1 MIIKIEDA
9 RFCYDE
15 IIKKVRKIKGG
26 RIIIFVAF
34 DIDSICSLR
43 LFISLLRV
51 DSIKFEIIPV
61 FNYENLEKKN

>member
-9 RFCYDE
+9 RFCYYE